1 MQLQPTTDS
10 PRLADVVAQ
19 GSTRALVE
27 FIVVLVLS
35 ILTFRTFA
43 AEAYIVP
50 TGSMAPT
57 LLGMHRVVPCANCKM
72 PFAVGMD
79 EEGRSGRAVCPNCGH
94 DSLDQ
99 GVSLECSG
107 DRLLVQKYL
116 YDLRDPRRWEVAVF
130 QSPEEQNQAYV
141 KRVVGLPGESVQI
154 LGGDLYIDGKIA
166 RKSLA
171 QQHAMRIPVHDS
183 TYFPAD
189 ANRFPR
195 WVFHKARPNGPRNAA
210 SGWTVDQ
217 NRFVHRDLGDSGEGT
232 IDWLDYRHWQPDRIR
247 YGPINDFSP
256 YNGGD
261 LRGENSVGDLSMEVD
276 VALKP
281 EARSLSIRI
290 GRDGDRFYISLP
302 VDGRRPAEVRRNGL
316 IVPLLNLR
324 GSLTSSPDSSVV
336 SRVEASLMDR
346 RLIVAVDGT
355 PLFDPIDFEMT
366 EDPIGGSL
374 FASPVGLGLE
384 GSGAE
389 VSAIRLYRDV
399 FYTAALAGATRK
411 AFGVDRPYQLKEGEF
426 FVLGDNS
433 AVSNDSRFWKL
444 SPVVRAEMFLG
455 KPFLVHLP
463 GQVMPLKVFGRSV
476 YWVPDPRE
484 IRYIR

>member
-1 MQLQPTTDS
+1 MHLRPTTDS
-10 PRLADVVAQ
+10 PRLADAVAS
-19 GSTRALVE
+19 GSTRGLVE

-99 GVSLECSG
+99 EPSLECSG

-116 YDLRDPRRWEVAVF
+116 YDLRSPRRWEVAVF

-141 KRVVGLPGESVQI
+141 KRVVGLPGETVQI

-171 QQHAMRIPVHDS
+171 QHHAMRVPVHDS
-183 TYFPAD
+183 TFTPSD
-189 ANRFPR
+189 SNRFPR
-195 WVFHKARPNGPRNAA
+195 WLFHKTRPYGPGTAK
-210 SGWTVDQ
+210 SGWKADQ
-217 NRFVHRDLGDSGEGT
+217 NRFIHRDLGDSAEGT
-232 IDWLDYRHWQPDRIR
+232 FDWLDYRHWQPDRVR
-247 YGPINDFSP
+247 FGPVNDFSP

-261 LRGENSVGDLSMEVD
+261 LRGENSVGDISMEVD

-281 EARSLSIRI
+281 EAKTLMLRI
-290 GRDGDRFYISLP
+290 GLNGDRFFLSLP
-302 VDGRRPAEVRRNGL
+302 VDVRKPAEVRRNGQV
-316 IVPLLNLR
+316 VPTRNHRAGLR
-324 GSLTSSPDSSVV
+324 SSLDGSVV
-336 SRVEASLMDR
+336 SHVEASLMDR
-346 RLIVAVDGT
+346 RLIVAVDGS
-355 PLFDPIDFEMT
+355 PLFDPVDFEES
-366 EDPIGGSL
+366 EDSVGGPL
-374 FASPVGLGLE
+374 YASPVGLGLE

-399 FYTAALAGATRK
+399 YYTSSLANAPRK
-411 AFGVDRPYQLKEGEF
+411 AFGVDRPYPLKDGEF

-433 AVSNDSRFWKL
+433 AVSNDSRFWKH